1 MVFFLNK
8 FIWEIKEKKKMKHW
22 LVKMER
28 ALDKVFMTLKNK
40 IEKQKHTRKRG
51 WSSNTKAYY
60 NLYYKKKKKKKKKK
74 FVKF

>member
-1 MVFFLNK
+1 
-8 FIWEIKEKKKMKHW
+8 MKHW
-22 LVKMER
+22 LVKMKR

-60 NLYYKKKKKKKKKK
+60 NLYYKKKKKKKKTMVTFKLNDILVC
-74 FVKF
+74 F

>member
-1 MVFFLNK
+1 
-8 FIWEIKEKKKMKHW
+8 MKHW
-22 LVKMER
+22 SVKMER

-60 NLYYKKKKKKKKKK
+60 NLYYQKKKKKKKKL
-74 FVKF
+74 